1 MKLVEGRATVENV
14 DAFLEELTTIGDAH
28 GVIVQAFDAR
38 YVAGADH
45 LGAAARSAR
54 RSRAHDDAIADD
66 PAVELLLYAAGRR
79 QIDQALTLG
88 IQAGSSPVVVA
99 IDGSEEDAAAAVI
112 TDHLEPAE
120 TLGTARD
127 PAAIR
132 RYFDINEAEL
142 AATDASLEALVI
154 ERVVRLAV
162 EK

>member
-1 MKLVEGRATVENV
+1 MKLVAGRATVENV
-14 DAFLEELTTIGDAH
+14 DAFLDELTMIGEAH
-28 GVIVQAFDAR
+28 GAIVQAFDAR

-45 LGAAARSAR
+45 LRAAARSAR

-79 QIDQALTLG
+79 QIDQALEIGVQTG
-88 IQAGSSPVVVA
+88 ESPVVVA
-99 IDGSEEDAAAAVI
+99 IDGGEEDAAAATI
-112 TDHLEPAE
+112 ADHLEPVE

-132 RYFDINEAEL
+132 RYFDISETEL